1 MNNVA
6 VSYLSVATN
15 VRGLQNSA
23 GGFLDVSTVLLGI
36 RK

>member
-1 MNNVA
+1 MHNVA
-6 VSYLSVATN
+6 VSYLSVAAN

-23 GGFLDVSTVLLGI
+23 GGFLDASTALLGI